1 MLCGFGAVCERSPTD
16 PSQASCVCKKTAC
29 PVVVAPVC
37 GSDYSTYS
45 NECELEKAQCNQQRR
60 IKVISKGPCGEHK
73 AGLRPLLQMD
83 VQGWGCSSKSHS
95 IVWGWRC
102 SEDKADGKGQGE
114 NHQQCLIISRQ
125 ADGLRALQRCRADSG
140 EQPPLIHLH
149 FPTVTQPC
157 GCKHRQDGLMKALS
171 QPGIHQLGARSCVNE
186 TQSPRLRV
194 N

>member
-73 AGLRPLLQMD
+73 PGLRPFLQKARGLNECARTGVLLQIP
-83 VQGWGCSSKSHS
+83 QH
-95 IVWGWRC
+95 R
-102 SEDKADGKGQGE
+102 
-114 NHQQCLIISRQ
+114 L
-125 ADGLRALQRCRADSG
+125 GLAML
-140 EQPPLIHLH
+140 
-149 FPTVTQPC
+149 
-157 GCKHRQDGLMKALS
+157 
-171 QPGIHQLGARSCVNE
+171 
-186 TQSPRLRV
+186 
-194 N
+194 